1 MATTLLQYSTT
12 MIQIEI
18 KMAIQVKKFCLSNVL
33 YSVDKTWQGK
43 SIFVFLDVSQRN
55 FCLFGTRFVRGNMD
69 LCKSVS
75 NNFDECSNQD
85 SICDGGSMERTEAG
99 ARLKSIRGIWQNQPP
114 MGFEEQ
120 KNICLKRKN
129 I

>member
-1 MATTLLQYSTT
+1 MVIYEYTQGDLN
-12 MIQIEI
+12 
-18 KMAIQVKKFCLSNVL
+18 FGLSNSDL
-33 YSVDKTWQGK
+33 IQMAE
-43 SIFVFLDVSQRN
+43 N
-55 FCLFGTRFVRGNMD
+55 FRLFETRFVRGNMD

-114 MGFEEQ
+114 MGFEE
-120 KNICLKRKN
+120 KKIYV
-129 I
+129 

>member
-1 MATTLLQYSTT
+1 
-12 MIQIEI
+12 
-18 KMAIQVKKFCLSNVL
+18 
-33 YSVDKTWQGK
+33 
-43 SIFVFLDVSQRN
+43 
-55 FCLFGTRFVRGNMD
+55 MD

-99 ARLKSIRGIWQNQPP
+99 GRLKSIRGIWQNQPP